1 MEYIGDLK
9 MIIEKK
15 KVWGG
20 KRQAAYTMY
29 LLDNSSEIDSG
40 KKHPAIIICGGGG
53 FMRISEREKQPV
65 AMYFLNNGYQVFVLD
80 YITKSTGIAYYPG
93 PVTDLAKMVMTI
105 RENAEQWDIDSNKIA
120 IIGFSAGGQICAS
133 LATQWNSELLINKV
147 DPQADPELFRP
158 NAVILCY
165 PLLDYLYQI
174 ERGNNDNDS
183 NGFSPSIG
191 MRKNDFIQMFLE
203 AGVGVNA
210 TEEQYRNASPLYHV
224 SDRTPPTF
232 IWHTAQDELIYAEQS
247 LQYAAKLGE
256 HHVPY
261 EIHIFEE
268 GAHGLSMATEN
279 STSNPE
285 LINNDVSIWAELALK
300 FLKRHLR

>member
-1 MEYIGDLK
+1 
-9 MIIEKK
+9 MIIERK

-20 KRQAAYTMY
+20 KKQAAYTMY
-29 LLDNSSEIDSG
+29 LLGNSTEIDAG
-40 KKHPAIIICGGGG
+40 RKHPAIVICGGGG

-93 PVTDLAKMVMTI
+93 PVTDLAKMLMVI
-105 RENAEQWDIDSNKIA
+105 RENAEQWNIDDNRIA
-120 IIGFSAGGQICAS
+120 VIGFSAGGQICAS
-133 LATQWNSELLINKV
+133 LATQWNQEALVNKV
-147 DPQADPELFRP
+147 DAGVNPEMFRP

-174 ERGNNDNDS
+174 ERAESDNDS

-191 MRKNDFIQMFLE
+191 MKKSDFIQMFLE

-210 TEEQYRNASPLYHV
+210 TEEQYRKASPYYHITEK
-224 SDRTPPTF
+224 TPPTF
-232 IWHTAQDELIYAEQS
+232 IWHTSQDELIYAEQS
-247 LQYAAKLGE
+247 LRFAKKLGE
-256 HHVPY
+256 NHVPY

-268 GAHGLSMATEN
+268 GAHGLSLSTEN

-285 LINNDVSIWAELALK
+285 LINNDTAIWADLALK